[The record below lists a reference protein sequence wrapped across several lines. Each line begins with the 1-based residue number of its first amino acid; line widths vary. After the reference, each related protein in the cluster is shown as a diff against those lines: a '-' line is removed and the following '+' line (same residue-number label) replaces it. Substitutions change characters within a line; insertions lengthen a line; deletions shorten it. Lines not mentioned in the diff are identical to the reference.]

1 MVILSDF
8 TFHFFWGD
16 FKVNGCRENFSG
28 GNKECF
34 TNGEVECQCGGSLFY
49 FGKALF
55 PRTGRCPEE
64 CGDLGWNAAGTVHR
78 KRWQRKALLF
88 GDIQL
93 DCHIARCLFEREAT
107 FMQIFFEMITGI

>member
-1 MVILSDF
+1 M
-8 TFHFFWGD
+8 
-16 FKVNGCRENFSG
+16 NGCRENFSG
-28 GNKECF
+28 VTRNASQMERSSVSV
-34 TNGEVECQCGGSLFY
+34 EVHVFF

-93 DCHIARCLFEREAT
+93 DCHIARCLLEREAT
-107 FMQIFFEMITGI
+107 FMQVFFEMITGI